1 MIAILES
8 EIVVIGGG
16 IAGAS
21 VALHLAEHGRQVTI
35 IERGE
40 IASEASGL
48 NMGGLGGMG
57 WGKSPDLQSHLTMG
71 SLDIFRRLQLDMGY
85 DIEFRLSGT
94 LQAVQTDEEF
104 DYARNRVKTLTEQCY
119 ELALLTPREARAIEP
134 EASPDIKGYVL
145 VSQRGQAD
153 PVKATKAFASAAGAQ
168 GAKVLTGHGLTGI
181 EQTSDGTYTLAT
193 TQGEIH
199 CEHLVV
205 AAGAW
210 CSQVGAM
217 MSLDIPIVAVRGQ
230 MWATE
235 SLPPSVFHT
244 VSGAESALRWQ
255 NDPGNDETNPSDL
268 THIDGR
274 RMTRHLYGR
283 QRRNGEIVFGGDR
296 EAVGYV
302 SNVDPQGI
310 EVNKS
315 HVGEV
320 LPFLK
325 NVPIKRTW
333 SGLMPFPLHGKPII
347 GRIPQRDNL
356 YVVTG
361 LASSGFG
368 RGPMAGKFVADL
380 LHSGEAHQVLSE
392 ADPALCVKEA

>member
-1 MIAILES
+1 MILDS
-8 EIVVIGGG
+8 EIVIIGGG

-21 VALHLAEHGRQVTI
+21 TALHLAEYGRQVTI

-57 WGKSPDLQSHLTMG
+57 WGHSPDLQSHLTMG

-85 DIEFRLSGT
+85 DIEFRQSGT
-94 LQAVQTDEEF
+94 LQAIQTDEEL
-104 DYARNRVKTLTEQCY
+104 DYAGNRVKTLTEQGY
-119 ELALLTPREARAIEP
+119 EQALLTPREARAIEP
-134 EASPDIKGYVL
+134 EASPHVKGYVL
-145 VSQRGQAD
+145 VSRRGQAD
-153 PVKATKAFASAAGAQ
+153 PVKATQAFASAAEAQ
-168 GAKVLTGHGLTGI
+168 GAKVLTGQGVTGI
-181 EQTSDGTYTLAT
+181 EQASDGTYTLAT

-205 AAGAW
+205 AAGVW
-210 CSQVGAM
+210 CSQIGAM
-217 MSLDIPIVAVRGQ
+217 LSLNIPIVPVRGQ

-244 VSGAESALRWQ
+244 VSGTESALRWQ

-296 EAVGYV
+296 ETIGYD
-302 SNVDPQGI
+302 SNVDPLGI

-320 LPFLK
+320 LPFL
-325 NVPIKRTW
+325 NNLPIKRTW

-380 LHSGEAHQVLSE
+380 LHTGEAHQVLSE
-392 ADPALCVKEA
+392 ADPAHCVTEA